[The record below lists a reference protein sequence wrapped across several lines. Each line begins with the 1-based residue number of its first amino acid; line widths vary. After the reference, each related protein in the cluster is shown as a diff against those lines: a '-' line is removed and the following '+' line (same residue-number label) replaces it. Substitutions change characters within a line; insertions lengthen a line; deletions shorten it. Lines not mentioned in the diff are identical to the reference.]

1 MTSSDGSPEAPVAP
15 PRVTPRGFGG
25 GLSARQAWYA
35 VAILTLAN
43 VSGSIDRQIFTSLVG
58 PVKRDLGLSDTQV
71 SLLMGFGFAVFFSVF
86 GLAIGRLVDRG
97 RRTLIVAVGAALWS
111 LMTAVTGMTRS
122 YSQLIL
128 ARIGVGV
135 GEATLGPAAVSI
147 IADAF
152 PRGRLGTAMSVYM
165 LGTFF
170 GSGVSYA
177 LGAWIVSRADAP
189 GLVTLPIVGAV
200 HPWQTVFFI
209 IGLPGLL
216 VTLLMLTVREPARAA
231 GERAEVQVPVRQVL
245 AYLRRNAR
253 TMTAL
258 CVGFTCSASVNW
270 GIGAWLQ
277 AFFVRTHG
285 WSVAEA
291 GALQGALTMGLG
303 PIGTLLGG
311 WLADRYAR
319 RGMIDAPLRIGML
332 GAAGMIVFAG
342 LYPVVPSATLAA
354 ALLVPVNLFAALP
367 WGAAN
372 AAIAEAMPSRMRG
385 QGSAIFQL
393 MVGLAGGIGPTA
405 VALVTDRVYG
415 DDAALRWSLAVVTVV
430 GMSLA
435 VAILAWGR
443 PAFRATVAARDES
456 RERAAVGAAALP

>member
-1 MTSSDGSPEAPVAP
+1 VA
-15 PRVTPRGFGG
+15 
-25 GLSARQAWYA
+25 
-35 VAILTLAN
+35 
-43 VSGSIDRQIFTSLVG
+43 
-58 PVKRDLGLSDTQV
+58 
-71 SLLMGFGFAVFFSVF
+71 
-86 GLAIGRLVDRG
+86 
-97 RRTLIVAVGAALWS
+97 
-111 LMTAVTGMTRS
+111 
-122 YSQLIL
+122 
-128 ARIGVGV
+128 
-135 GEATLGPAAVSI
+135 
-147 IADAF
+147 
-152 PRGRLGTAMSVYM
+152 
-165 LGTFF
+165 
-170 GSGVSYA
+170 
-177 LGAWIVSRADAP
+177 
-189 GLVTLPIVGAV
+189 
-200 HPWQTVFFI
+200 TVFFI
-209 IGLPGLL
+209 INLPGL
-216 VTLLMLTVREPARAA
+216 VTLLMLTVRVARAMSGAPGA
-231 GERAEVQVPVRQVL
+231 GSVRQVL

-393 MVGLAGGIGPTA
+393 MVGLAGGMARRRWPRHRPCMATTP
-405 VALVTDRVYG
+405 ALVF
-415 DDAALRWSLAVVTVV
+415 SPVVTVV
-430 GMSLA
+430 GMSLRSRS
-435 VAILAWGR
+435 WPGG
-443 PAFRATVAARDES
+443 PALVPPWRRAMNHANA
-456 RERAAVGAAALP
+456 RAAAVRRRCRKAYVTTCCRRGCRSASEMPMMPTRNAGDADFDLLSGAAVMLRNPMLPGTRNQQGPAPASPSLPKVP